1 MRRLALLVWTSLLL
15 AACGGDE
22 GTARPDTSSLI
33 GRNLQVLP
41 GDAGALRIAFE
52 PLGATARVIVQF
64 TPVDAVVDVCP
75 LPAPDA
81 AVPEREACV
90 RDVRAGVREPVRGAR
105 SGVVIALRSDRPADA
120 DVVIE
125 YQEGART
132 MTIGLPVVAPP
143 PGGADCSDN
152 ACNPFFELVP
162 TRPGPFEARA
172 SWRGPDGLLVLLQGS
187 VLGRSQ
193 TATGIPY
200 AQPARR
206 EGAAPLRLSATLSAP
221 AEYAL
226 ALRHTRSGSAI
237 PPMRDV
243 VLEVSWPG

>member
-1 MRRLALLVWTSLLL
+1 MLLVCTGLLL
-15 AACGGDE
+15 AACGGAE
-22 GTARPDTSSLI
+22 GPATPDTSSLI
-33 GRNLQVLP
+33 GRNLQILP
-41 GDAGALRIAFE
+41 GDEGALRVAFE
-52 PLGATARVIVQF
+52 PLGGTARVIVQF

-81 AVPEREACV
+81 AVPERARCE

-105 SGVVIALRSDRPADA
+105 HGVAIALRSDQPADA
-120 DVVIE
+120 DIVIE
-125 YQEGART
+125 YQEGGRA
-132 MTIGLPVVAPP
+132 MTLGLPVVAPP
-143 PGGADCSDN
+143 PGGTDCSDN

-162 TRPGPFEARA
+162 TRAGPFEARA
-172 SWRGPDGLLVLLQGS
+172 SWRGPEGVLVLLQGS

-200 AQPARR
+200 AEPARR
-206 EGAAPLRLSATLSAP
+206 EGTPPLRLSATLSAP

-226 ALRHTRSGSAI
+226 ALRHTRRGSAS

-243 VLEVSWPG
+243 VVQVSWPG